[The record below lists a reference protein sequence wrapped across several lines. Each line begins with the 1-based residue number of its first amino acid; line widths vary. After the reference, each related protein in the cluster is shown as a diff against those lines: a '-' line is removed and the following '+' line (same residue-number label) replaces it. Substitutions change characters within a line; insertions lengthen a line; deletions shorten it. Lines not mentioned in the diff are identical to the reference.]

1 MDNLDIFV
9 FIIFKGDIVNNKI
22 NNIFNLEVEISYK
35 EYDLKKLKKEVE
47 QLEKII
53 SDLKNRLKK
62 IKQGDDIA

>member
-22 NNIFNLEVEISYK
+22 NDIFNLEVEINYK

>member
-1 MDNLDIFV
+1 M
-9 FIIFKGDIVNNKI
+9 NNKI
-22 NNIFNLEVEISYK
+22 NDVFNLEVEISYK

>member
-22 NNIFNLEVEISYK
+22 NDIFNLEVEISYK

-53 SDLKNRLKK
+53 SNLKNRLKK

>member
-22 NNIFNLEVEISYK
+22 NDIFNLEVEISYK